1 MQLRKWQ
8 SECISQALEYYST
21 GKTHFMCLA
30 TPGAGK
36 TVMASTLANQL
47 FDSNLID
54 LVICFSP
61 SVVVAEDFRYELE
74 QITGN
79 RIDGLLGSSGSS
91 LTYQSLRNLGER
103 FWALF
108 EQYRVFVIFDEIHH
122 CAGNSI
128 EYSNAWG
135 EKIITHIQGRAS
147 YTLALTGTPWRSD
160 LLPVVL
166 ANYCDENHMVHC
178 DYQYGLNEA
187 ILDSV
192 CRTPV
197 MIAIDNNQ
205 VQFQRDDDSKLYRSF
220 RSLLTESDC
229 TYQELLESRDLILYC
244 LNQANQKLDSLRT
257 KKPNSGGLIVATSI
271 AHAEKIHAILA
282 GELGEH
288 ADIVTHKNENSIS
301 TIHNFKK
308 SDRKW
313 IISVGMISE
322 GTNIPRLQV
331 CCHLTRVKTELYFRQ
346 ILGRILRSGGG
357 PNEIGYMYFPAEP
370 TLMDYAERIES
381 DIPNTA
387 TIKSFLS
394 KNHDQVSSVEILP
407 RSNVNSQKSGTISF
421 SPQEPEVVYST
432 VRVNDKRQDLELPID
447 ATYQDSDLSRNYL
460 RSINI
465 SGNFIRKRLSPQL
478 AKSY

>member
-8 SECISQALEYYST
+8 SECISNALKHYST
-21 GKTHFMCLA
+21 GETHFLCLA

-36 TVMASTLANQL
+36 TVMASTLAYHL
-47 FDSNLID
+47 FDANLID
-54 LVICFSP
+54 LIICFSP
-61 SVVVAEDFRYELE
+61 AVVVAEDFRCELE
-74 QITGN
+74 QITGK
-79 RIDGLLGSSGSS
+79 RIDGLIGSSGSS
-91 LTYQSLRNLGER
+91 LTYQSLRNLDDR

-108 EQYRVFVIFDEIHH
+108 DHCRVFVIFDEIHH

-128 EYSNAWG
+128 ENSNAWG

-160 LLPVVL
+160 QLPVVL
-166 ANYCDENHMVHC
+166 ANYSDENHMVRC

-187 ILDSV
+187 ILDGV

-197 MIAIDNNQ
+197 MTAIDNNQ
-205 VQFQRDDDSKLYRSF
+205 VQFQRDNDSNKYRSF

-244 LNQANQKLDSLRT
+244 LNQANQKLDSLRRNT
-257 KKPNSGGLIVATSI
+257 PNLGGLIVATSI

-282 GELGEH
+282 NALGEH
-288 ADIVTHKNENSIS
+288 ADIVTHKNENSLS
-301 TIHNFKK
+301 TIRRFKN

-346 ILGRILRSGGG
+346 ILGRILRSRGD

-387 TIKSFLS
+387 TIKLFLS
-394 KNHDQVSSVEILP
+394 KDHGQLSSDEIIP
-407 RSNVNSQKSGTISF
+407 RSNLNNQKLGTISF
-421 SPQEPEVVYST
+421 APQEPEVVYST
-432 VRVNDKRQDLELPID
+432 AIANDKRQDLELPVD

>member
-1 MQLRKWQ
+1 
-8 SECISQALEYYST
+8 
-21 GKTHFMCLA
+21 
-30 TPGAGK
+30 
-36 TVMASTLANQL
+36 MASTLANHL
-47 FDSNLID
+47 FDSDLID

-61 SVVVAEDFRYELE
+61 SVVVAEDFRCELE
-74 QITGN
+74 QITGK
-79 RIDGLLGSSGSS
+79 RVDGLIGSSGSS
-91 LTYQSLRNLGER
+91 LTYQSLRNLGDR

-108 EQYRVFVIFDEIHH
+108 DHYRVFVIFDEIHH
-122 CAGNSI
+122 CAGNTV
-128 EYSNAWG
+128 EQSNAWG

-160 LLPVVL
+160 QLPIVL
-166 ANYCDENHMVHC
+166 ANYSDENHMVRC
-178 DYQYGLNEA
+178 DYQYGLSEA

-197 MIAIDNNQ
+197 MTAIDNNQ
-205 VQFQRDDDSKLYRSF
+205 VQFQRDDDREQFRSF

-244 LNQANQKLDSLRT
+244 LNQASQKLDSLRRKT
-257 KKPNSGGLIVATSI
+257 PNSGGLIVATSI
-271 AHAEKIHAILA
+271 AHAEEIHAILA
-282 GELGEH
+282 SELGEH
-288 ADIVTHKNENSIS
+288 ADIVTHKSENSLS
-301 TIHNFKK
+301 TIRDFKK

-346 ILGRILRSGGG
+346 ILGRILRSYGGR
-357 PNEIGYMYFPAEP
+357 NEIGYMYFPAEP
-370 TLMDYAERIES
+370 TLMEYAERIEN

-394 KNHDQVSSVEILP
+394 KPHGQVSSVEITP
-407 RSNVNSQKSGTISF
+407 RSNVSDQKSVTISLA
-421 SPQEPEVVYST
+421 PQELEVVYSA
-432 VRVNDKRQDLELPID
+432 VRVHDKRQDFDLPVD
-447 ATYQDSDLSRNYL
+447 ATYQGSDLSRNYL

-465 SGNFIRKRLSPQL
+465 SGNFIRKRLSPQM
-478 AKSY
+478 AKTY